1 MKVEKKEEKES
12 VKGRQLKVR
21 MNDEFGWLSFFQEV
35 IHYCCCFFDPILPFV
50 PLLLL
55 LLILLLFL
63 LDEGKDLMEWRS
75 I

>member
-1 MKVEKKEEKES
+1 
-12 VKGRQLKVR
+12 
-21 MNDEFGWLSFFQEV
+21 MNDGFDWLSFFQEV

-55 LLILLLFL
+55 LLFLFLLLIL